1 MNAAQRSAAIATV
14 SAALLM
20 HSAFAQK
27 SSTPPP
33 TQANPAAPEK
43 PQRVPDIAYGA
54 YQRGYFLTAFADA
67 THFAAQNDP
76 QSMTLLGEL
85 YANGQGVGRDDAKA
99 ESWYKLA
106 ADRGDRNA
114 IFALAM
120 FRFEGR
126 NGPRDIKAGAK
137 LLADAVKLGHPAA
150 AYDLGLLYMQGQG
163 VQQDLKHAAA
173 LFGFAAKAGNAEAQY
188 ALATMYKDGRGV
200 PKNRV
205 EATRLMGRASLAGNV
220 EAMVEFAIAQFNG
233 EGTPKNEAAAAQLML
248 IAARHGNPIAQ
259 NRMAHILSAGRGMKA
274 DPVEAVKWHLIAR
287 ASGKGDPDLDIYVAK
302 QSAKVREEA
311 GKKVKLWFSTASK
324 KP

>member
-1 MNAAQRSAAIATV
+1 MIAAASV
-14 SAALLM
+14 ALLSG
-20 HSAFAQK
+20 SAYAQ
-27 SSTPPP
+27 TPS
-33 TQANPAAPEK
+33 PAPAPSQTAPGTPNENK
-43 PQRVPDIAYGA
+43 RVPDIAYGA

-67 THFAAQNDP
+67 THLAEHNDP

-126 NGPRDIKAGAK
+126 NGPRNVEAGAK
-137 LLADAVKLGHPAA
+137 LLERAVKLGHPAA

-163 VQQDLKHAAA
+163 VQQDLKHAVA
-173 LFGFAAKAGNAEAQY
+173 LFTFAAKAGNAEAEY

-200 PKNRV
+200 AKNQV
-205 EATRLMGRASLAGNV
+205 EATRLMGRAALAGKV
-220 EAMVEFAIAQFNG
+220 EAMVEFGIAQFNG
-233 EGTPKNEAAAAQLML
+233 EGIPKNEAAAAHL
-248 IAARHGNPIAQ
+248 ILLAAQHGNPIAQ

-274 DPVEAVKWHLIAR
+274 DPVDAVKWHLIAR

-302 QSAKVREEA
+302 QTAAVRAAA
-311 GKKVKLWFSTASK
+311 GKKVKLWFSTAPK

>member
-1 MNAAQRSAAIATV
+1 MKSPRAMIAAA
-14 SAALLM
+14 SAALLSY
-20 HSAFAQK
+20 SAYAQVPK
-27 SSTPPP
+27 AVPAPP
-33 TQANPAAPEK
+33 QPAPSAGNESK
-43 PQRVPDIAYGA
+43 RVPDIAYGA

-67 THFAAQNDP
+67 THLAEQNDAP
-76 QSMTLLGEL
+76 SMTLLGEL

-106 ADRGDRNA
+106 ADRSDRNA

-173 LFGFAAKAGNAEAQY
+173 LFSFAAKAGNAEAQY
-188 ALATMYKDGRGV
+188 ALATMYKEGHGV
-200 PKNRV
+200 PKNQA

-220 EAMVEFAIAQFNG
+220 EAMTEFAIAQFNG
-233 EGTPKNEAAAAQLML
+233 EGTPKNEPAAAQLML
-248 IAARHGNPIAQ
+248 IAARHGNAIAQ

-287 ASGKGDPDLDIYVAK
+287 ASGKSDPDLDIYVAK

-311 GKKVKLWFSTASK
+311 GKKVKLWFSTAPK
-324 KP
+324 KS